1 MIGRPLAEE
10 YAGYNKAY
18 VELVPDC
25 NISDYL
31 GKQLD
36 EMTAFLSEIP
46 EALGDYSYA
55 PGKWTLK
62 EVIGH
67 ISDNERIMSYRL
79 LAIARGEQQVLPG
92 YDQDPYM
99 ATVDYS
105 GNTLGQLIEDF
116 TLARRSSLSMIGL
129 LSDEA
134 LLRTGTSNGKVS
146 AQALAYILAG
156 HAQHHW
162 NGIAGNYLK

>member
-1 MIGRPLAEE
+1 MNGRPLAEE
-10 YAGYNKAY
+10 YEGYNKAY

-25 NISDYL
+25 NIKDYL

-36 EMTAFLSEIP
+36 DMTAFLSEIP
-46 EALGDYSYA
+46 EELGDYSYA

-79 LAIARGEQQVLPG
+79 LVIARGEQQVLPG

-116 TLARRSSLSMIGL
+116 VLARRASLSMIGL
-129 LSDEA
+129 LSEEA
-134 LLRTGTSNGKVS
+134 MLRTGTANGRVS
-146 AQALAYILAG
+146 VRALAYILAG

-162 NGIAGNYLK
+162 NGIVSNYLK